1 MDKGSGIM
9 KVACVLITHLRAK
22 CELRR
27 QPALAAAPAVV
38 VDRSTGTPQVIDVF
52 PAVTGVAVGMPL
64 EEALSHNADTVVIEA
79 NEPAYRRTFRQVLTS
94 LQEIS
99 DRVEHATLG
108 VAYVRLDGLETLYGG
123 EERLVAALLS
133 AIPVDLA
140 PRVGVADAKFPA
152 LVAAQAGRAGAV
164 TRVPEYA
171 AAFLAPHPV
180 TLLPLPAAV
189 HERLQRFGLRTLGD
203 VAAMRVDQLSD
214 QFGADGTRAWQLCHG
229 IDDEP
234 FIPLKHEESVTAHV
248 TLPFVSTSLEL
259 FLVTLDGL
267 LKSAYAQP
275 QMRGRYAEQ
284 ATVQCSLFRSSSTQS
299 QPPWEKVI
307 NFKHGVGCE
316 RAARIIRNRLEADY
330 PPAPVEEVT
339 LTLANLTGEAATQM
353 GLLRDVRKDRTDRLV
368 EAERQLQ
375 ARMQGKRALFRVV
388 DIAPWHPAPELR
400 ALQVPLDPAVKD
412 SMKPLAT
419 PTAAEVRAGEDNRPI
434 AVRLKNRWHQVVG
447 IDDQWCFDLWWLA
460 APLTRTYYRVRRADG
475 IPLTLFRDRRDG
487 RWYQQAA

>member
-1 MDKGSGIM
+1 M

-22 CELRR
+22 CELLR
-27 QPALAAAPAVV
+27 QPDLVAAPAVI
-38 VDRSTGTPQVIDVF
+38 VDRSEGSPTVIDVF
-52 PAVTGVAVGMPL
+52 PAATGVAVGMSL

-79 NEPAYRRTFRQVLTS
+79 NEPVYRRVFRQVLTA
-94 LQEIS
+94 LQAVS
-99 DRVEHATLG
+99 DRVEQAALG

-123 EERLVAALLS
+123 EERLVNALRN
-133 AIPVDLA
+133 AIPQYLA
-140 PRVGVADAKFPA
+140 PRVGVADAKFTA
-152 LVAAQAGRAGAV
+152 FVAARTGRAGEV
-164 TRVPEYA
+164 TRAPAYA

-180 TLLPLPAAV
+180 TLLPLEPAV
-189 HERLQRFGLRTLGD
+189 HECLQRFGLRTLGD

-234 FIPLKHEESVTAHV
+234 LIPLKHEESVTAHV

-284 ATVQCSLFRSSSTQS
+284 ATIQCGLFRS
-299 QPPWEKVI
+299 PPWERVI

-339 LTLANLTGEAATQM
+339 LTLANLTGESATQM
-353 GLLRDVRKDRTDRLV
+353 GLLRDVRREKSDRLV
-368 EAERQLQ
+368 EADRQLQ
-375 ARMQGKRALFRVV
+375 ARMQGKRSLFRVV

-400 ALQVPLDPAVKD
+400 ALQVPIDPAVKD

-419 PTAAEVRAGEDNRPI
+419 PTAAEVRAGEDNRPV
-434 AVRLKNRWHQVVG
+434 AVRLKNRWHRVAG

-475 IPLTLFRDRRDG
+475 IPLTLFHDQRDG
-487 RWYQQAA
+487 CWYRQAA

>member
-1 MDKGSGIM
+1 M

-22 CELRR
+22 CALRER
-27 QPALAAAPAVV
+27 PALAEAPAVV
-38 VDRSTGTPQVIDVF
+38 IDRAAGTPQVIDVF
-52 PAVTGVAVGMPL
+52 PAATGVAVGMSL

-79 NEPAYRRTFRQVLTS
+79 NEPAYRRVFQQVLTA
-94 LQEIS
+94 LQAVS
-99 DRVEHATLG
+99 DRVEQAALG

-123 EERLVAALLS
+123 EERLVSALRN
-133 AIPVDLA
+133 AIPQYLA
-140 PRVGVADAKFPA
+140 SRVGVADAKFTA
-152 LVAAQAGRAGAV
+152 FVAARTGRAGEV
-164 TRVPEYA
+164 TRAPAYA

-180 TLLPLPAAV
+180 TLLPLEPAV

-234 FIPLKHEESVTAHV
+234 LIPLKHEESVTAHA

-284 ATVQCSLFRSSSTQS
+284 ATIQCGLFRS
-299 QPPWEKVI
+299 PPWERVI

-330 PPAPVEEVT
+330 PLAPVEEVT

-353 GLLRDVRKDRTDRLV
+353 GLLRDVRREKSDRLV
-368 EAERQLQ
+368 EVDRQLQ
-375 ARMQGKRALFRVV
+375 ARMQGKRSLFRVV

-400 ALQVPLDPAVKD
+400 ALQVPIDPAVKD

-419 PTAAEVRAGEDNRPI
+419 PTAAEVRAGEDNRPV
-434 AVRLKNRWHQVVG
+434 AVRLKNRWHRVAG

-475 IPLTLFRDRRDG
+475 IPLTLFHDQRDG
-487 RWYQQAA
+487 CWYRQAA

>member
-1 MDKGSGIM
+1 M

-22 CELRR
+22 CALRR
-27 QPALAAAPAVV
+27 QPELAQAPAVV
-38 VDRSTGTPQVIDVF
+38 VDRSEGSPQVIDVF
-52 PAVTGVAVGMPL
+52 PAATGVMAGMTL
-64 EEALSHNADTVVIEA
+64 EQALSHNADTVVIEA
-79 NEPAYRRTFRQVLTS
+79 DEPAYRREFRQVLTS
-94 LQEIS
+94 LQAVS
-99 DRVEHATLG
+99 DRVEQAALG

-123 EERLVAALLS
+123 EERLIAALRN
-133 AIPVDLA
+133 AVPQYLA
-140 PRVGVADAKFPA
+140 PRVGVAEAKFPA
-152 LVAAQAGRAGAV
+152 LVAAQAGRADGV
-164 TRVPEYA
+164 TRVPDYA

-180 TLLPLPAAV
+180 TLLPLAPEV

-234 FIPLKHEESVTAHV
+234 FIPLQHEESVTAHV

-267 LKSAYAQP
+267 LKSAYARP
-275 QMRGRYAEQ
+275 EMRGRYAEQ
-284 ATVQCSLFRSSSTQS
+284 ATIQCSLFRS
-299 QPPWEKVI
+299 PPWERVV
-307 NFKHGVGCE
+307 NFKHGMGCE
-316 RAARIIRNRLEADY
+316 RAARIIRNRLETDY

-339 LTLANLTGEAATQM
+339 LTLTHLTGESATQM
-353 GLLRDVRKDRTDRLV
+353 GLLRDVHREKSDRLV
-368 EAERQLQ
+368 EADRQLQ
-375 ARMQGKRALFRVV
+375 ARMQGKRSLFRVV

-400 ALQVPLDPAVKD
+400 ALQVPIDPAVKD

-419 PTAAEVRAGEDNRPI
+419 PTAAEVQAGADNRPV
-434 AVRLKNRWHQVVG
+434 AVRLKNRWHRVAG

-475 IPLTLFRDRRDG
+475 MPITLFHDQRDG
-487 RWYQQAA
+487 CWYRQAA